1 LACIHEQVS
10 TTRRSAGI
18 PALVTG
24 IMSANPQQPAFEEV
38 MTELKRIAKLPATM
52 SEDDKTNLPQ
62 VHAMNC
68 LKEVFKSSTLGIM
81 AGGHIAECLE
91 LAADTLS
98 SDM

>member
-1 LACIHEQVS
+1 
-10 TTRRSAGI
+10 
-18 PALVTG
+18 
-24 IMSANPQQPAFEEV
+24 M
-38 MTELKRIAKLPATM
+38 ELKRIARLPATI

-68 LKEVFKSSTLGIM
+68 LKEIFRSSSLGVM